1 MHAARRTKRIVFGL
15 AAVLLLAVAGSMLY
29 GVKKKRDLE
38 SSATASAADATA
50 RLHEAA
56 SGKADA
62 ARLQAHAEAVAQHIE
77 TLRREDLSQNK
88 VLAEAAELYL
98 VDVQA
103 ILRNHAAAARA
114 RAAGLASRR
123 ALAGHI
129 SAADARGSGWIQRAL
144 ALKEK
149 AERDN
154 FEYRTAMSALVTLYS
169 SHRESQDKMRAAVP
183 ATPLI
188 EEALRQSL
196 HQQAKDAVL
205 QAEAEIE
212 RIRQMVLPR

>member
-1 MHAARRTKRIVFGL
+1 MDAARRTKLLVFSL
-15 AAVLLLAVAGSMLY
+15 AAVLLLVVAGSMLY

-50 RLHEAA
+50 RLREAA

-62 ARLQAHAEAVAQHIE
+62 AQLLAHFQAVTQHIE

-98 VDVQA
+98 TDVQA

-129 SAADARGSGWIQRAL
+129 GAADARGTGWIQQAL
-144 ALKEK
+144 ALKDK

-154 FEYRTAMSALVTLYS
+154 FEYRTAMSALATLYF
-169 SHRESQDKMRAAVP
+169 SHRESQDKLRAAAP

-196 HQQAKDAVL
+196 HQQTKEALL
-205 QAEAEIE
+205 QAETEIE

>member
-1 MHAARRTKRIVFGL
+1 MPAARRTKRIVFGL
-15 AAVLLLAVAGSMLY
+15 AAVLMLVVAASMLY

-50 RLHEAA
+50 RLREAA

-62 ARLQAHAEAVAQHIE
+62 ARLQAHAEAVARHIE
-77 TLRREDLSQNK
+77 TLRREDLSQDR

-98 VDVQA
+98 TDVQA

-114 RAAGLASRR
+114 RAAGLASRQ

-129 SAADARGSGWIQRAL
+129 GAADARGTGWIQQAL
-144 ALKEK
+144 ALKER

-154 FEYRTAMSALVTLYS
+154 FDYRTAMSALATLYS
-169 SHRESQDKMRAAVP
+169 SHHESQDKLRAVAP

-188 EEALRQSL
+188 EEALRQRL
-196 HQQAKDAVL
+196 HQQAKDAQQ
-205 QAEAEIE
+205 QAAAEIE